1 MSFLLNIFITLP
13 PCLKYPNLHFIL
25 LFSQITQ
32 QAADWFH
39 GGRKMGRKE
48 REKEQ
53 LIRTLNN
60 HLNNIHETL
69 QVLHL

>member
-32 QAADWFH
+32 QAANWFAR
-39 GGRKMGRKE
+39 GTKDGKKRE
-48 REKEQ
+48 RE
-53 LIRTLNN
+53 RATDTNS
-60 HLNNIHETL
+60 
-69 QVLHL
+69 